1 MSDALGPD
9 ISSEELNAIAK
20 TVNLFESDDA
30 SQQNVAVVAAVAAK
44 VGPEASSEDL
54 DMMVKLVA
62 SQQNGLAESGLSLQE
77 AKRMSKLLQDLVKQ
91 LLLQFKLLK
100 AKALA
105 LKDHNQIYSY
115 RSNS

>member
-91 LLLQFKLLK
+91 LLLQF
-100 AKALA
+100 
-105 LKDHNQIYSY
+105 
-115 RSNS
+115 